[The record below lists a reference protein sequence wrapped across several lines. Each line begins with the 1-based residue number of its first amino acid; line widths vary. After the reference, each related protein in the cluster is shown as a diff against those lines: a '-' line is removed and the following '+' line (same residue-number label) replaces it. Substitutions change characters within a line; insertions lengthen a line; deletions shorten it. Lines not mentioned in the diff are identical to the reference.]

1 MKKRTLIIAEML
13 CENITNGVSRY
24 SEMLY
29 SGLPKDLYKI
39 SYIKFVFSRKILL
52 PKRIIHKEYMEIIIP
67 LPIYSEEIIENS
79 YWLSEYNR
87 LVDQIIS
94 PYLENDFIFHIQTM
108 DLISLAVFLR
118 QKYNCKIVSHIHCI
132 PWKYKYSSDQ
142 LLFNQ
147 IYYRLNIAENINE
160 THLTH
165 FVTSNEINIIR
176 KSDAIICVTKS
187 SKDYYERYLHAIPEK
202 IFCIY
207 NGIHDEL
214 LDSALKDSFF
224 FQPENDNP
232 LHLLYVGN
240 VTENKGFPFVLE
252 ALRKVSDIGYSYV
265 LLVAGSVDDKMKKL
279 IEQEYNK
286 LNIKLLGHVDYL
298 RLRELYKSA
307 DIGLISSLFEQC
319 SYVALEMMMYGLPV
333 VYSGIEEL
341 CEVFGYNKN
350 IVVPVKFTIHSS
362 LSLDVDQFAE
372 KIMKLMDSQDLRKE
386 ISLNERKRFTELFT
400 QEQMIQET
408 INVYNKLYQE

>member
-29 SGLPKDLYKI
+29 GGLPKDLYGI
-39 SYIKFVFSRKILL
+39 IYIKLVFSRKIML
-52 PKRIIHKEYMEIIIP
+52 PKRIIHKEYMEMVVP
-67 LPIYSEEIIENS
+67 LPVNSEEIIENF
-79 YWLSEYNR
+79 YWLYEYNR
-87 LVDQIIS
+87 LVEQIIA
-94 PYLENDFIFHIQTM
+94 PYLENEFIFHIQTM
-108 DLISLAVFLR
+108 NLISLAVLLR

-132 PWKYKYSSDQ
+132 PWKYKYSSNQ

-160 THLTH
+160 LHLAH

-176 KSDAIICVTKS
+176 ESDAIICVTKS
-187 SKDYYERYLHAIPEK
+187 SKDYYERYLHAMPEK

-207 NGIHDEL
+207 NGIRDEL
-214 LDSALKDSFF
+214 HDQSLIKRFSVHT
-224 FQPENDNP
+224 ENDNQ

-252 ALRKVSDIGYSYV
+252 ALYKISGKGYNYV
-265 LLVAGSVDDKMKKL
+265 LWVAGSVDDKMKKL

-286 LNIKLLGHVDYL
+286 LNIKLLGHVDYS
-298 RLRELYKSA
+298 RLQELYKSA
-307 DIGLISSLFEQC
+307 DVGLISSLFEQC

-341 CEVFGYNKN
+341 REVFGYNDN
-350 IVVPVKFTIHSS
+350 MDIPVKFTIHSG
-362 LSLDVDQFAE
+362 LNLEVDLFAD
-372 KIMKLMDSQDLRKE
+372 KIMKLMDSQDLRRE
-386 ISLNERKRFTELFT
+386 VSLIEHKRFTESFT